1 MKNSK
6 LRLIGLV
13 FVGLVALAVIVAGVS
28 RCNGASEAAPADDAD
43 AGAPAV
49 GGENTQ
55 VNAPESASTDTS
67 GASTATTG
75 ATIEAPA
82 AAPAAP
88 AAPAATTG
96 TVTGTIAPAAP
107 VAPATTAVTT
117 EAVR

>member
-88 AAPAATTG
+88 AATTG
-96 TVTGTIAPAAP
+96 TVTGTTAPAAP

>member
-1 MKNSK
+1 MA
-6 LRLIGLV
+6 I
-13 FVGLVALAVIVAGVS
+13 IVAGVS

-82 AAPAAP
+82 AAPAA
-88 AAPAATTG
+88 TTG
-96 TVTGTIAPAAP
+96 TVTGTTAPAAP